1 MKRLLLG
8 IALLFAVGSFAQ
20 SVRYGVKAGI
30 NFSTLQGDDFD
41 NASGRYGFAAG
52 FFAQIPLS
60 ESLKFQPELLYS
72 GQGIKPNSLP
82 GSVYA
87 ERAELDY
94 LQLPLLLSF
103 NAGKVYFQVGPQVG
117 LGIWNSFNNETYK
130 NYDISGLGGIGYQ
143 IMDGLSLEARY
154 SMGFMDVV
162 NGPAEGKNSY
172 FAIMAAYRL

>member
-8 IALLFAVGSFAQ
+8 ILFLFALGTYAQ
-20 SVRYGVKAGI
+20 NIRYGVKTGI

-52 FFAQIPLS
+52 FFAQIPLG
-60 ESLKFQPELLYS
+60 ETLKFQPEILYS

-103 NAGKVYFQVGPQVG
+103 NVGKVYFQLGPQVG
-117 LGIWNSFNNETYK
+117 LGIWNSYNAYTYK
-130 NYDISGLGGIGYQ
+130 NYDISGLAGIGYQ
-143 IMDGLSLEARY
+143 ILDGLSLEARY
-154 SMGFMDVV
+154 SMGFLDVV

-172 FAIMAAYRL
+172 FAVMAAYRL